1 MQNSKSQKCQSIP
14 FDDLE
19 DRIWRLNLRTLLKS
33 LKAKKQGFYFL
44 QTLRAKQKETKNS
57 FLLNGYTVS
66 EKADFACFSHWKSEL
81 DNKINL

>member
-1 MQNSKSQKCQSIP
+1 MTVQGKQDSMWVMDIQILLSSFDFQPKTQAKSAFFQANHS
-14 FDDLE
+14 
-19 DRIWRLNLRTLLKS
+19 R
-33 LKAKKQGFYFL
+33 
-44 QTLRAKQKETKNS
+44 KQKETKNS